1 METLTLSE
9 FFTLIAPGASVAI
22 AAVAAVLSVAY
33 FLLAKRLFNETEKAM
48 DGIEKSVNQMYSA
61 MIRLSQKSGSYADEI
76 ESQVLQLEG
85 AGGHLGRD
93 AEVLNNGDS
102 QAIEKPPFRP
112 SIDSRSI
119 YEKVSGNEVLH
130 LKASQINEDSLQAR
144 ISAIGGGEE
153 EEEEEEEDER
163 IVG

>member
-85 AGGHLGRD
+85 AGG
-93 AEVLNNGDS
+93 
-102 QAIEKPPFRP
+102 I
-112 SIDSRSI
+112 
-119 YEKVSGNEVLH
+119 
-130 LKASQINEDSLQAR
+130 
-144 ISAIGGGEE
+144 
-153 EEEEEEEDER
+153 
-163 IVG
+163 